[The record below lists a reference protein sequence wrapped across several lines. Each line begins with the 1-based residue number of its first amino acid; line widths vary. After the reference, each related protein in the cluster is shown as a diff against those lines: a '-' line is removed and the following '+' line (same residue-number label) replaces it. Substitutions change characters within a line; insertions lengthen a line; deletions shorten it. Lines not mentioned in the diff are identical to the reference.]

1 MSNLAQ
7 FNGCAADAARDTA
20 MGWCHCVNWAI
31 DVASKRPFQSIQQ
44 LESYC
49 VERWCNA
56 SVSEME
62 EALAAHPLIGDLE
75 LLKKK
80 FSSNDARAD
89 KAFAEQG
96 QVLNA
101 SDDTLE
107 ALARLNSAYK
117 NRHGFIFIVFARD
130 LSAEEMLL
138 ALQARIC
145 NSTKEEFAQAVA
157 EQTKILQARV
167 ATAFEPHA

>member
-7 FNGCAADAARDTA
+7 FNSSAADAARDTA

-31 DVASKRPFQSIQQ
+31 DVASKRPFQSMQQ

-49 VERWCNA
+49 VERWRNA
-56 SVSEME
+56 SISEME
-62 EALAAHPLIGDLE
+62 EALAAHPLIGDIE

-80 FSSNDARAD
+80 FSSKDARAD

-96 QVLNA
+96 QVLDA
-101 SDDTLE
+101 SEDTLDE
-107 ALARLNSAYK
+107 IARLNSAYK

-130 LSAEEMLL
+130 LSAKEMLS
-138 ALQARIC
+138 ALQTRIS
-145 NSTKEEFAQAVA
+145 NSTKEEFAQAAA
-157 EQTKILQARV
+157 EQTKILRARI